1 MFIFKLTHKN
11 NIMKSRIILIFT
23 LLIFTFRLS
32 AQDQYIFPYG
42 GGSSEAFGLFM
53 KEAIKLTGQEKP
65 RVCYLPTASGDS
77 DRGIIRWYERM
88 RGLPA
93 IPFVQRVWISSYSQ
107 KESFEE
113 VLLSMDIIF
122 VGGGNT
128 LNMMAIWKA
137 QGIDIAL
144 KKALEKGIILM
155 GASAG
160 SLCWFENGTTDSRPK
175 ELSVVEGLGFLPFSH
190 SPHYDAE
197 RMRRPLY
204 EKNIEKGIFRAG
216 YAMDNK
222 AGIIFKNGK
231 PFRVLSTDLNANSYF
246 VSMKNGK
253 VVEETLKAEI
263 LK

>member
-1 MFIFKLTHKN
+1 
-11 NIMKSRIILIFT
+11 MKAKFT
-23 LLIFTFRLS
+23 LFVLGLILS
-32 AQDQYIFPYG
+32 IATLAQDQYIFPYG
-42 GGSSEAFGLFM
+42 GGSSEAFASFM
-53 KEAIKLTGQEKP
+53 NEAIKLSGKEKP
-65 RVCYLPTASGDS
+65 RVCFLPTASGDS
-77 DRGIIRWYERM
+77 ETGIIRWYERM
-88 RGLPA
+88 RGLNA
-93 IPFVQRVWISSYSQ
+93 IPYHQKVWISSYNQ
-107 KESFEE
+107 QETFEE

-128 LNMMAIWKA
+128 LNMMAIWQA
-137 QGIDIAL
+137 QGIDKVL
-144 KKALEKGIILM
+144 QKALEKGIILM

-197 RMRRPLY
+197 AMRRPLY
-204 EKNIEKGIFRAG
+204 EENIKKGIFKAG

-231 PFRVLSTDLNANSYF
+231 VFRVLSTNPNANSYF
-246 VSMKNGK
+246 VSLKNGK
-253 VVEETLKAEI
+253 IVEEVLKAEL